1 MWCKL
6 PIVRMCVRACGV
18 LLDSRWLLIDAWV
31 ASFSVLQVHKP
42 KIAWT
47 MPRFISNQCFP
58 VHVQPLEAAEPV
70 AANGLANGENGDAP
84 MEHAD
89 AEPDAETR
97 RAREV
102 LGMVRPGLHMGASFD
117 LLHACMRQY

>member
-1 MWCKL
+1 
-6 PIVRMCVRACGV
+6 
-18 LLDSRWLLIDAWV
+18 
-31 ASFSVLQVHKP
+31 
-42 KIAWT
+42 
-47 MPRFISNQCFP
+47 MPRLISHQCFP
-58 VHVQPLEAAEPV
+58 VHVQPLEAPEPV

-102 LGMVRPGLHMGASFD
+102 LGMVRPVLHIGTSYVN
-117 LLHACMRQY
+117 LHACLNV